1 MQRKPVLRRA
11 VRPCCRRDDG
21 AKVNKKDSRT
31 LKTKTTMEENSNMT
45 AERSLEIIRESIERS
60 QRTITRNSAVPLIWW
75 GVCVVVFSFIIA
87 YLWANHGGPAWNA
100 LWAVM
105 WLFGYV
111 GNRMIDKKKETVP
124 TTFVGKTIGN
134 VWATFGM
141 FCGGIGFLF
150 GFIGSGIL
158 PLELIMPKV
167 YAFGCITSVISLC
180 FGMGTTITGLIIRNR
195 IIQVC
200 GFIAG
205 LGGFF
210 GALHFSS
217 HEQLYVMA
225 AVAIIGL
232 VLPGA
237 LIQLQDQK

>member
-1 MQRKPVLRRA
+1 
-11 VRPCCRRDDG
+11 
-21 AKVNKKDSRT
+21 
-31 LKTKTTMEENSNMT
+31 MEENSNLT

-60 QRTITRNSAVPLIWW
+60 QRTITCNSALPMIWW
-75 GVCVVVFSFIIA
+75 GVCVVIFSFIIA
-87 YLWANHGGPAWNA
+87 YLWKNHGGPAWNA

-105 WLFGYV
+105 WLVGYV
-111 GNRMIDKKKETVP
+111 GNWMIDKKNETVP
-124 TTFVGKTIGN
+124 TTFVGKSISY
-134 VWATFGM
+134 VWTTFGI
-141 FCGGIGFLF
+141 FCGGIGFMF
-150 GFIGSGIL
+150 CFIGNGIL

-200 GFIAG
+200 GLIAG

-210 GALHFSS
+210 CALHFPG

-225 AVAIIGL
+225 AVAVIGL
-232 VLPGA
+232 VVPGV
-237 LIQLQDQK
+237 LIQLQNQK

>member
-1 MQRKPVLRRA
+1 
-11 VRPCCRRDDG
+11 
-21 AKVNKKDSRT
+21 
-31 LKTKTTMEENSNMT
+31 MEENSNLT

-60 QRTITRNSAVPLIWW
+60 QRTITRNSALPMIWW
-75 GVCVVVFSFIIA
+75 GVCVVIFSFIIA
-87 YLWANHGGPAWNA
+87 YLWKNHGGPAWNV

-105 WLFGYV
+105 WLVGYV
-111 GNRMIDKKKETVP
+111 GNWMIDKKNETVP
-124 TTFVGKTIGN
+124 TTFVGKSISY
-134 VWATFGM
+134 VWTTFGI
-141 FCGGIGFLF
+141 FCGGIGFMF
-150 GFIGSGIL
+150 CFIGNGIL

-200 GFIAG
+200 GLIAG

-210 GALHFSS
+210 CALHFPG

-225 AVAIIGL
+225 AVAVIGL
-232 VLPGA
+232 VVPGV
-237 LIQLQDQK
+237 LIQLQNQK

>member
-1 MQRKPVLRRA
+1 
-11 VRPCCRRDDG
+11 
-21 AKVNKKDSRT
+21 
-31 LKTKTTMEENSNMT
+31 MEENNNLT

-60 QRTITRNSAVPLIWW
+60 QRTITRNSALPMIWW
-75 GVCVVVFSFIIA
+75 GVCVVIFSFIIA
-87 YLWANHGGPAWNA
+87 FLWKNHGGPVWNA

-105 WLFGYV
+105 WLVGYV
-111 GNRMIDKKKETVP
+111 GNWMIDKKNETVP
-124 TTFVGKTIGN
+124 TTFVGKSISY
-134 VWATFGM
+134 VWTTFGI
-141 FCGGIGFLF
+141 FCGGIGFMF
-150 GFIGSGIL
+150 CFIGNGIL

-200 GFIAG
+200 GLIAG

-210 GALHFSS
+210 CALHFPG

-225 AVAIIGL
+225 AVAVIGL
-232 VLPGA
+232 VVPGV
-237 LIQLQDQK
+237 LIQLQNQK